1 MNVTETEDTVTVGL
15 TDETHKMLK
24 QLSDDGVFSEMR
36 DGYRLGIAVAI
47 SNSIIAPEDLKVRTV
62 LNAGSLDRDNS
73 IRDVIIELYP
83 EANSRPY
90 AYAERL
96 AEAGV
101 AEMGRLHRAGEI
113 RFGELF
119 DLTE

>member
-1 MNVTETEDTVTVGL
+1 MMETEDTVTVGL

-36 DGYRLGIAVAI
+36 DGYRLGIALAI
-47 SNSIIAPEDLKVRTV
+47 SNSIIAPEDLKVRTF

-113 RFGELF
+113 RFGELL